1 MWAAWGRA
9 TVTLPARSRLLP
21 LGPIALLSI
30 PSKNLSRY
38 GSRPERTNER
48 RVLDTGVTPRFRHRC
63 NEGWR
68 SRQELESCSV

>member
-30 PSKNLSRY
+30 PSKNLSRNMAR
-38 GSRPERTNER
+38 GRNAPMNAA
-48 RVLDTGVTPRFRHRC
+48 F
-63 NEGWR
+63 
-68 SRQELESCSV
+68 